1 MFSKEFCPLFQ
12 YIFFIEYLRTT
23 ASEVLNLNTYL
34 ILRKQRNK
42 VIDCGQLRYRLN
54 KKRSKC
60 DQIHRKLQIWLHL
73 LRKSLMENFIF
84 CADTH
89 KHPLPLL
96 NKVCNGI
103 QEVPVYHRYSH
114 FLVKKWLRL
123 CCLNYRFVFIL
134 CALRSSVLYDLLKF
148 QDRWWILSKVILC
161 DILYKVDPNL
171 DPDLP
176 KKRAL

>member
-1 MFSKEFCPLFQ
+1 
-12 YIFFIEYLRTT
+12 
-23 ASEVLNLNTYL
+23 
-34 ILRKQRNK
+34 
-42 VIDCGQLRYRLN
+42 
-54 KKRSKC
+54 
-60 DQIHRKLQIWLHL
+60 
-73 LRKSLMENFIF
+73 MENFIF

-134 CALRSSVLYDLLKF
+134 CALRFSVLYDLLKF

-161 DILYKVDPNL
+161 DILYKVDPNMF
-171 DPDLP
+171 
-176 KKRAL
+176 KKFLNIVTKREPIQIPGRNLVIFTFSVFISQTSS